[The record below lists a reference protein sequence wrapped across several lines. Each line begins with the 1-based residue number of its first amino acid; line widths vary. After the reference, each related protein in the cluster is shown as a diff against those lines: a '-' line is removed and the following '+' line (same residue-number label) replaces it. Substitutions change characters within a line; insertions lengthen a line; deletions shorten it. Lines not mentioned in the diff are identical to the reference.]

1 MRLAILLLLALVGA
15 AIADTAPPAI
25 VTDGLNAYYRNGAK
39 AALNVWLAGS
49 PLENNFSPEGFAQIE
64 KAYGRMLGY
73 EIIRVVPVSPSIQRV
88 YVLIKY
94 EWGPAYVAF
103 DCYKPDTRWI
113 IPMLS
118 YNTKPTAV
126 LPERLL
132 IGTGK

>member
-1 MRLAILLLLALVGA
+1 MKTAILLLLVFVGSA
-15 AIADTAPPAI
+15 FADTAPPAI
-25 VTDGLNAYYRNGAK
+25 VTDGLNAYYRNGTK

-64 KAYGRMLGY
+64 KDYGRMVGF
-73 EIIRVVPVSPSIQRV
+73 EMIRVVPVSASMQRV

-94 EWGPAYVAF
+94 EWGPAYVVF

-118 YNTKPTAV
+118 YNTKPAAV
-126 LPERLL
+126 LPERML
-132 IGTGK
+132 IGPGK